1 MATAQT
7 LITRALRLLSV
18 VGSGETPDSNALAD
32 GLTAL
37 NAMLEGWRN
46 QPWASWSIDE
56 VTGSIVANQ
65 QSYTL
70 GPTGN
75 INTTRP
81 INIENA
87 RFQLL
92 GVDYP
97 LSIIDQAQWAGI
109 RVKGLKSNIPRYIYP
124 TGDYPMVTLNLW
136 PIPTQTAT
144 LILGV
149 VHPLSGFSALGDTVT
164 LPPGYE
170 QAIAYNLAIC
180 LAPEFGV
187 SASGEVVQIAKK
199 SLAEIKRMN
208 SQTIT
213 SDLGLLA
220 GRKYNIYADF

>member
-18 VGSGETPDSNALAD
+18 VGSGVTPDSNALTD

-56 VTGSIVANQ
+56 VTASIVANK
-65 QSYTL
+65 QSYTM
-70 GPTGN
+70 GPTGD

-87 RFQLL
+87 RLQLL

-97 LSIIDQAQWAGI
+97 VQIIDQAQWAGI
-109 RVKGLKSNIPRYIYP
+109 RVKSLKSNIPRYLYP
-124 TGDYPMVTLNLW
+124 TGDYPLITLNLW
-136 PIPTQTAT
+136 PIPTQNAA
-144 LILGV
+144 LIMGV
-149 VHPLSGFSALGDTVT
+149 VHPMSGFSALGDTVS

-187 SASGEVVQIAKK
+187 SASGEVAKIARQA
-199 SLAEIKRMN
+199 LAEIKRMN
-208 SQTIT
+208 SQPIK
-213 SDLGLLA
+213 SDLGVTT
-220 GRKYNIYADF
+220 GRRYNIYADF

>member
-18 VGSGETPDSNALAD
+18 IGSGVTPDSNALAD

-46 QPWASWSIDE
+46 QPRASWSIDE

-70 GPTGN
+70 GPAGN

-97 LSIIDQAQWAGI
+97 LQIIDQAQWAGI

-136 PIPTQTAT
+136 PIPTQAAT

-149 VHPLSGFSALGDTVT
+149 VHPLSGISALGDTVS

-180 LAPEFGV
+180 LAPELGV
-187 SASGEVVQIAKK
+187 SAYG
-199 SLAEIKRMN
+199 
-208 SQTIT
+208 
-213 SDLGLLA
+213 
-220 GRKYNIYADF
+220 

>member
-18 VGSGETPDSNALAD
+18 IGSGVTPDSNALAD

-70 GPTGN
+70 GPAGN

-97 LSIIDQAQWAGI
+97 LQVIDQAQWAGI

-124 TGDYPMVTLNLW
+124 TGDYPLVTLNLW

-149 VHPLSGFSALGDTVT
+149 VHPLSGISALGDTVS

>member
-18 VGSGETPDSNALAD
+18 IGSGVTPDSNALAD

-70 GPTGN
+70 GPSGN

-87 RFQLL
+87 RFQLT

-97 LSIIDQAQWAGI
+97 LQIIDQAQWSAI
-109 RVKGLKSNIPRYIYP
+109 SVKALKSNIPHYLYP
-124 TGDYPMVTLNLW
+124 AGDYPLTTLNLW
-136 PIPTQTAT
+136 PIPTQAAT

-149 VHPLSGFSALGDTVT
+149 VHPLAGFSALGDPV
-164 LPPGYE
+164 LMPPGYE

-187 SASGEVVQIAKK
+187 SASVEVVQIAKK

-208 SQTIT
+208 SQPITADLGLPSGRRCGIT
-213 SDLGLLA
+213 SD
-220 GRKYNIYADF
+220 F